1 MNVMTIVAILFIAV
15 IGYELLVINIVLK
28 NIETAQREFIE
39 QYLSRKPKPT
49 AKTIHVTDPFVAA
62 NKRTTQKSSSDSIV
76 IRKTPEQIRN
86 ENYEKIKKGQK
97 YGFID
102 S

>member
-1 MNVMTIVAILFIAV
+1 MDVMTIVAILFIAV
-15 IGYELLVINIVLK
+15 IGYELLMINIVLK
-28 NIETAQREFIE
+28 NIEIAQREFIE
-39 QYLSRKPKPT
+39 QYLSRKPT
-49 AKTIHVTDPFVAA
+49 AKTIHVTDPFAAA
-62 NKRTTQKSSSDSIV
+62 NKRTTQKSSSDGIV